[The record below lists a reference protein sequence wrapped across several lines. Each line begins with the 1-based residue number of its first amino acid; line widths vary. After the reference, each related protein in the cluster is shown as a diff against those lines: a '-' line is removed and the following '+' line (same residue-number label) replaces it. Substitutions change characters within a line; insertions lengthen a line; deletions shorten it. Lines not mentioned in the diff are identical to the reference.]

1 MASHDPVDAC
11 DPARALRSA
20 VSSDDETLDEV
31 AYAHADAPRRAPV
44 LFVVLEADRPMS
56 RGARY
61 SLVGVDTITI
71 GRGATRDA
79 SRSGDGRKLDV
90 RVPGKW
96 ISSRHAVLRAAAGE
110 WILEDS
116 GSRNGTFL
124 NGQRIER
131 AVVREGD
138 VLEAGRVFFM
148 VRGAPADEGPIQL
161 DEDASAPVA
170 SFGLRTLLPELQE
183 SYASLTRVAQKSDV
197 PILFLGPTGSGKE
210 LLAREVHTQSNR
222 AGAFVAV
229 NCGALPPT
237 LVESLLFGHVK
248 GAFSGAARDELGFLR
263 SANHGTLFLDEIG
276 DLPPSSQAALLRVL
290 QEQEVIPIGATR
302 ATPVDVRIVSATHR
316 PLEALAASGNF
327 RSDLLARLK
336 GYTHRLLP
344 LHERMPDFGLL
355 LADVL
360 ERVAKTHASRLVL
373 MPDAARALL
382 AYAWP
387 HNIRELYQAMAAT
400 VALGTTNVLELRH
413 LPSELLAPRPAG
425 VDDDAALSEELILR
439 DRLVVLLHEHRGNV
453 TAVARAMGKAPTQI
467 HRWTHRFQ
475 IDVEM
480 YRKS

>member
-11 DPARALRSA
+11 HPARALRSL
-20 VSSDDETLDEV
+20 VSSDDQTLDEV

-79 SRSGDGRKLDV
+79 SRSGDGRRLDV

-96 ISSRHAVLRAAAGE
+96 ISSRHAVLRAAGGE
-110 WILEDS
+110 WILEDAA
-116 GSRNGTFL
+116 SRNGTFH
-124 NGQRIER
+124 NGQRIDR

-138 VLEAGRVFFM
+138 LVEAGRVFFM
-148 VRGAPADEGPIQL
+148 VRGAPADDGPIQL
-161 DEDASAPVA
+161 DEDAAATTA

-248 GAFSGAARDELGFLR
+248 GA
-263 SANHGTLFLDEIG
+263 
-276 DLPPSSQAALLRVL
+276 
-290 QEQEVIPIGATR
+290 
-302 ATPVDVRIVSATHR
+302 
-316 PLEALAASGNF
+316 
-327 RSDLLARLK
+327 
-336 GYTHRLLP
+336 
-344 LHERMPDFGLL
+344 
-355 LADVL
+355 
-360 ERVAKTHASRLVL
+360 
-373 MPDAARALL
+373 
-382 AYAWP
+382 
-387 HNIRELYQAMAAT
+387 
-400 VALGTTNVLELRH
+400 
-413 LPSELLAPRPAG
+413 
-425 VDDDAALSEELILR
+425 
-439 DRLVVLLHEHRGNV
+439 
-453 TAVARAMGKAPTQI
+453 
-467 HRWTHRFQ
+467 
-475 IDVEM
+475 
-480 YRKS
+480 